1 MSKKTVKTTN
11 LEDTIDHL
19 VDGCDLLMLDEP
31 EAHQNPVSGEEN
43 PKYQASAIFLFGGRA
58 RKSAREVIKKQDYL
72 DTLEAKIASE
82 EENNGPESSKLI
94 GLRKGL
100 RKAEA
105 ELATAKWLW
114 TVDVSLFNVMVD
126 HMAWNDGKVT
136 EDLGVDWYSMQCDKI
151 MERKVLSPQAPTSD
165 EIAQRM
171 AERKAR
177 IKNNIVQMH

>member
-43 PKYQASAIFLFGGRA
+43 PRYQASAIFLFGGRA
-58 RKSAREVIKKQDYL
+58 RLSAREVLKKQEYL
-72 DTLEAKIASE
+72 NTLEHKIASE
-82 EENNGPESSKLI
+82 EELNCAESGKLI

-114 TVDVSLFNVMVD
+114 TVDVSFFNLMVD
-126 HMAWNDGKVT
+126 HMPWNDGKVT
-136 EDLGVDWYSMQCDKI
+136 QDLGEKWFSEQCDKI
-151 MERKVLSPQAPTSD
+151 MERKVLSPQAPTAD

-171 AERKAR
+171 AERKAK
-177 IKNNIVQMH
+177 IKDNIVQMH